1 MMIELYGYDN
11 FKRFWTRCNL
21 EKSLESSKKP
31 FRDKIQLFIRIYSF
45 FKIKNWQYVFS
56 KGKCDWGYLHTVHKN
71 NWLEL
76 IINNLLCHFMKS
88 LLALKTKKCV
98 LCIKQ
103 SLHIV
108 LCILSITQ
116 PNLCIIKQKWT
127 ILSFHT
133 FYVLYR
139 TINVGWG
146 WFFFI
151 MG

>member
-1 MMIELYGYDN
+1 M
-11 FKRFWTRCNL
+11 
-21 EKSLESSKKP
+21 
-31 FRDKIQLFIRIYSF
+31 IYSF

-88 LLALKTKKCV
+88 WLALKTKKCV

-103 SLHIV
+103 SLHII

-139 TINVGWG
+139 TINVGGGEFVFQNGLVIHINHHLGSWILG
-146 WFFFI
+146 LEALATPLDDFSHFLNYSH
-151 MG
+151 